1 MKLHDNES
9 SSGKKKAPYV
19 IAPMLKS
26 PLQRTLWDSRS
37 EDSTRS
43 SSSAAGSMSY
53 EVNKIEKRGSQAA
66 QSVWSTAIF
75 GAQKSGEITIER
87 TYVQIVLASLQ
98 APSVRMW
105 TDLN

>member
-53 EVNKIEKRGSQAA
+53 EVNKIEKRGSPAA